1 MLNPVGT
8 RITLLWAPP
17 PRVHNSPL
25 PLSKR
30 ISPAGGGARAAPATS
45 AAAMLLPRRL
55 PLLAGLLRSA
65 SSVASS
71 LPPNPKNVSGREGFL
86 WSSCHFHS
94 TRHQTSREGEQMAKE
109 LLDPLALIKDEVSEI
124 SNRLRSMVV
133 AEVPELTLAAGYF
146 FRAGAEGKRTCPTVL
161 LLMASSI
168 SMDMADPIFGSKNE
182 IRERY
187 MRLAEIT
194 ELIHVTSLIHDD
206 VLDDANTRRGMDSL
220 NCVMGKKLAVLAGD
234 FLLSKAFSTAAVSLD
249 NAEGHNI
256 KVILLLATAVNNL
269 VTDENNSNT
278 TLQKSYYKTAA
289 LISNSCKAVSVLAGQ
304 TAEVAT
310 LAYQYGKHL
319 GIAYQLIDDILDF
332 TGTSASLGKGSL
344 SDIHQGIVTA
354 PILFAMEEYP
364 QLRVIVEQGFDDPSN
379 VDAALAYLAR
389 SKGIERTRL
398 LAAEHAKLAA
408 DAIDALPESKDG
420 SVLISRQALKD
431 LTEKLIKRTK

>member
-249 NAEGHNI
+249 NAE
-256 KVILLLATAVNNL
+256 VILLLATAVNNL